1 LSQIAASLD
10 EAVQRNSLI
19 DVGARQ
25 APDPSRDVYLER
37 AGLGLTEEVDRRPT
51 AESNFVYQSVR
62 ERYGLVR
69 GRDSVLPFDLVV
81 RGSLADFTLGA
92 FPRWRPPLA
101 TPDAFLYR

>member
-1 LSQIAASLD
+1 MQIAATLD

-19 DVGARQ
+19 DVAARQ

-37 AGLGLTEEVDRRPT
+37 AGLGLTEEVDLRPA
-51 AESNFVYQSVR
+51 AESSFVYKSLR

-69 GRDSVLPFDLVV
+69 GRDSVLPFDLVL
-81 RGSLADFTLGA
+81 RGSLNNFTLGA
-92 FPRWRPPLA
+92 FPRWRPPLE